1 MAYIH
6 MYQGNP
12 TVALTDGTLISEN
25 TELNPI
31 SVTLNAS
38 NNEISSNIKLALRCD
53 GANPPSAPNG
63 YATTGNT
70 VITPTGDS
78 ALKWALSLDGV
89 TFGAYG
95 DPLTITSVI
104 DATNTIFY
112 AKAKSTSDET
122 PINDTSTDLVVTT
135 TIGAV

>member
-38 NNEISSNIKLALRCD
+38 NNEISSNIKLALRCET
-53 GANPPSAPNG
+53 G
-63 YATTGNT
+63 YLT
-70 VITPTGDS
+70 VGDLIITPTGDS
-78 ALKWALSLDGV
+78 ASKWTLSLDGV

-112 AKAKSTSDET
+112 VKARATSDET
-122 PINDTSTDLVVTT
+122 PVNDVSTDLIVSCI
-135 TIGAV
+135 IGAV

>member
-38 NNEISSNIKLALRCD
+38 NNEISSNIKLALRCET
-53 GANPPSAPNG
+53 G
-63 YATTGNT
+63 YLT
-70 VITPTGDS
+70 VGDLIITPTGDS
-78 ALKWALSLDGV
+78 ASKWALSLDGI
-89 TFGAYG
+89 TFEAYG

-112 AKAKSTSDET
+112 VKARATSDET
-122 PINDTSTDLVVTT
+122 PVNDVSTDLIVSCI
-135 TIGAV
+135 IGAV

>member
-1 MAYIH
+1 MSYIH
-6 MYQGNP
+6 IFQGAV
-12 TVALTDGTLISEN
+12 VAGTASGSQVSEN
-25 TELNPI
+25 TGNSPI
-31 SVTLNAS
+31 SVTLNATNS
-38 NNEISSNIKLALRCD
+38 EISSPIKLGIRCD
-53 GANPPSAPNG
+53 SG
-63 YATTGNT
+63 YTSVNNT

-78 ALKWALSLDGV
+78 ALKWALSLDGI
-89 TFGAYG
+89 TFEAYG

-122 PINDTSTDLVVTT
+122 PINDTLTDLVVTA

>member
-25 TELNPI
+25 TGLNPI
-31 SVTLNAS
+31 SCVLNAS
-38 NNEISSNIKLALRCD
+38 NNEISSNIKLALRCET
-53 GANPPSAPNG
+53 G
-63 YATTGNT
+63 YLT
-70 VITPTGDS
+70 VGDLTITPTGDS
-78 ALKWALSLDGV
+78 ASKWTLSLDGV

-95 DPLTITSVI
+95 DPLTITSVVN
-104 DATNTIFY
+104 ATNTIFY
-112 AKAKSTSDET
+112 AKAKSISSET
-122 PINDTSTDLVVTT
+122 PINDTSTDLVVTA